1 MVVTRLSSDGSRVR
15 IRAKGNFSLD
25 AGGLL
30 NLLLALAFTTL
41 CLAGM
46 LAWQG
51 YWPVLL
57 IAVIQLAMVFWILVR
72 TWERAWVGEVIEIGA
87 ERIEVTQQRH
97 KRIRQFEL
105 ETAWAVIELIQP
117 EVAWYGPKVILRS
130 GAQVIELGMFLTG
143 EERLQL
149 VRHLQSAIKKH
160 SAMKG
165 ASNF

>member
-1 MVVTRLSSDGSRVR
+1 
-15 IRAKGNFSLD
+15 
-25 AGGLL
+25 
-30 NLLLALAFTTL
+30 
-41 CLAGM
+41 
-46 LAWQG
+46 
-51 YWPVLL
+51 
-57 IAVIQLAMVFWILVR
+57 MVFWILVR

-143 EERLQL
+143 EEKLQL